1 MDQEEDE
8 AFSWRG
14 LEGDA
19 GGETYIFMGEL
30 TSTDSI
36 APRNFSFF
44 SFLSLFHEIL
54 FYLIIHVFTI
64 SE

>member
-44 SFLSLFHEIL
+44 LFSVSFSLNSFLLNYIC
-54 FYLIIHVFTI
+54 IHYI
-64 SE
+64 